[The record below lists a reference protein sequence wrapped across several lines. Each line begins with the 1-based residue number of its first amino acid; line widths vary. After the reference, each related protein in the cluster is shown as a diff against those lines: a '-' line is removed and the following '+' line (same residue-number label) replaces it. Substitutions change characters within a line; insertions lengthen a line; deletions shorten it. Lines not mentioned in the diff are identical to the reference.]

1 MILHYYNQS
10 YKYLCTHNKN
20 ILFFQ
25 TSIGDES
32 MTTLISKSTLSP
44 TNTKGVRLQMI
55 RRLINMA
62 ERYVSAVE
70 ESHLGNRNLRPHAT
84 TFYGPPIQIKVIYES
99 KKDEFMI
106 EVRKKKFEALICN
119 TNIF

>member
-1 MILHYYNQS
+1 
-10 YKYLCTHNKN
+10 
-20 ILFFQ
+20 
-25 TSIGDES
+25 

-55 RRLINMA
+55 RRLINLA
-62 ERYVSAVE
+62 ERYVKAVE
-70 ESHLGNRNLRPHAT
+70 ESHPGNRNLRPHAT

-106 EVRKKKFEALICN
+106 MVSLMNFFFSIMLNYFFSIDTIIVYIDN
-119 TNIF
+119 F